1 MPQFRRP
8 PSPNGF
14 SSSLLTELDDESDM
28 DGSVFSLSNE
38 IEAVVSDDLDYVSGT
53 EELGELW
60 EEKSVE

>member
-1 MPQFRRP
+1 
-8 PSPNGF
+8 
-14 SSSLLTELDDESDM
+14 M